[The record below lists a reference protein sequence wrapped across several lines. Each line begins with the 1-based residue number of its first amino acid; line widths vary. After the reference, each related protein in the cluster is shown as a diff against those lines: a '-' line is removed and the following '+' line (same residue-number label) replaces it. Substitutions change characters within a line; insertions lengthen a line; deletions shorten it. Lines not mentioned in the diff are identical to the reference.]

1 LFDKLCKKSTII
13 KIYFKFERKIKGMRP
28 WKLAAFYIFG
38 WAAKAV
44 ATLWLGTCR
53 IVEFGRE
60 IETQYLDNNPGKGL
74 LYASW
79 HRGLFFV
86 VYWYRN
92 QNVVSIASASDDG
105 ELAAQAAKRFGWIT
119 ARGSSSRGGRQAF
132 REMEDFIKEGYKGGL
147 VVDAPRGPRFV
158 SKPGIIYLA
167 KRTGTP
173 IIPVIWSADRYWKLN
188 SWDRT
193 IIPKPFARI
202 VALYAGTCIAVP
214 ADASREVCEQY
225 RQELDK
231 VMNRIMYQADWFFNT
246 PGATDPRQIQVPEP
260 VPLPD

>member
-1 LFDKLCKKSTII
+1 MTLWKSTV
-13 KIYFKFERKIKGMRP
+13 
-28 WKLAAFYIFG
+28 FYIFG
-38 WAAKAV
+38 WVSKILV
-44 ATLWLGTCR
+44 TLWLKTCR
-53 IVEFGRE
+53 ITEFGRE
-60 IETQYLDNNPGKGL
+60 VEEIYLNQNPQKGL

-86 VYWYRN
+86 IYWYRN
-92 QNVVSIASASDDG
+92 QRVVSIASASEDG

-119 ARGSSSRGGRQAF
+119 ARGSSSRKGRQAY
-132 REMEDFIKEGYKGGL
+132 REMEDLVNQGLKGGL

-158 SKPGIIYLA
+158 SKLGIIYLA
-167 KRTGTP
+167 KQTGLP
-173 IIPVIWSADRYWKLN
+173 IVPVIWSADRFWKLN

-202 VALYAGTCIAVP
+202 VALYADSYIVVP
-214 ADASREVCEQY
+214 PEATREECEKY

-231 VMNRIMYQADWFFNT
+231 ALNAIMYQVDHFYKVS
-246 PGATDPRQIQVPEP
+246 GIDDPRQIEVPGP